1 MTTIEPIELT
11 VLTSTERAAV
21 WIVLTDP
28 TRLAEWFTQA
38 TEAGPAGA
46 PYRLDFGAGSVVVG
60 TIREHDPGRLLA
72 YSWAWADQAPEAAT
86 LVTWTV
92 AADPAGGTRIVLTHA
107 GWTEAGLDEA
117 AREDHRT
124 YWEGYLGDLVALLDA
139 DRSSDRAHRSD
150 LPPSR

>member
-28 TRLAEWFTQA
+28 TRLAEWFAQA

-60 TIREHDPGRLLA
+60 TIREHDPGRTF
-72 YSWAWADQAPEAAT
+72 DQGRALRSANHQRR
-86 LVTWTV
+86 VRQV
-92 AADPAGGTRIVLTHA
+92 HSVLRM
-107 GWTEAGLDEA
+107 GRLCDCQQGSKQEN
-117 AREDHRT
+117 R
-124 YWEGYLGDLVALLDA
+124 
-139 DRSSDRAHRSD
+139 DR
-150 LPPSR
+150 